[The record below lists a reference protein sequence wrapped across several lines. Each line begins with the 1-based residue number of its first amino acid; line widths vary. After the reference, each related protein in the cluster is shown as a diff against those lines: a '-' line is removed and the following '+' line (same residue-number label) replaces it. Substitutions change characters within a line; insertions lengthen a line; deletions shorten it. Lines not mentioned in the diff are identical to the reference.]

1 MNYKHCCV
9 IDETGRY
16 KEFVMAE
23 EQVDSSSGE
32 TSLTPKRYTL
42 SDGERLIEANPPT
55 LRLDAGTKGYVSPVW
70 DGEKW
75 VESATDEEISAWET
89 ENPETA
95 SSVEEQI
102 AALKAE
108 LSSTDYKIIKCSEAQ
123 LVGDIKPYDIV
134 ELHAERQALR
144 DKINELESQLEGSD
158 E

>member
-1 MNYKHCCV
+1 MKLLKYKVV
-9 IDETGRY
+9 IGEENQGT
-16 KEFVMAE
+16 E
-23 EQVDSSSGE
+23 EQPDIVPIIQPAEFECKEEHFDSCYARAKEIAYNGE
-32 TSLTPKRYTL
+32 VTVEEV
-42 SDGERLIEANPPT
+42 SDPEPT
-55 LRLDAGTKGYVSPVW
+55 
-70 DGEKW
+70 
-75 VESATDEEISAWET
+75 IS
-89 ENPETA
+89 
-95 SSVEEQI
+95 EQI

>member
-1 MNYKHCCV
+1 MKTIKYK
-9 IDETGRY
+9 ILGY
-16 KEFVMAE
+16 KE
-23 EQVDSSSGE
+23 
-32 TSLTPKRYTL
+32 
-42 SDGERLIEANPPT
+42 
-55 LRLDAGTKGYVSPVW
+55 VW
-70 DGEKW
+70 
-75 VESATDEEISAWET
+75 
-89 ENPETA
+89 NPETGE
-95 SSVEEQI
+95 VEQQECLAGVECAYTEAAYQDALSKAYNGEVTVEEVPDPELTISEQI